1 MDQPRGQTASVRHI
15 LHTPRPQT
23 KLAVG
28 APDDAFEK
36 EADQVADHVMRMP
49 ESGVQ
54 RMCHECEEELQAK
67 EEPGQTPSVPDG
79 FENRFSALQGSGRPL
94 PASERAFFEPR
105 FGRDFSNVRLHSGPA
120 AGELA
125 RSVHARAFTL
135 GDSIVLGPGESGR
148 DLLAHELTHVVQQGG
163 GEEAR
168 TLRRQTIHSSCTG
181 QDDLLHAAWAEGERM
196 ARETADSVDNLLDAF
211 RQGRDPEQLSPG
223 ALTPY
228 RNAFGDGV
236 VDNFN
241 ELSRRFR
248 AIERGFTAGKVL
260 RCDPKPGAK
269 GDDDCEQ
276 HDAFVIL
283 DNKTDVFI
291 CPSFF
296 AAEKNPT
303 GRGLTLLH
311 EMAHSVL
318 GITHKGGRVQSYS
331 CEGSFGFRYADA
343 RQNAYAYAIL
353 ANCLHGEGS
362 QPEVVPVRTPAR
374 RSRWSISGA
383 AGADVATGARRFA
396 SVLGAN
402 VSLGNGEYVVWN
414 KRLGFNLLYLS
425 DPSQL
430 VAATAEV
437 GVRIQQP
444 LRGFYFDVSGGGFAG
459 FKVDQPTAGLTGTAG
474 LGFRFERLELGVGA
488 RAVVPGTNFGDADV
502 LILGRAAW
510 RFR

>member
-1 MDQPRGQTASVRHI
+1 MGRERKAAGLPQSRVAGAAKAPSSAAPQVRQI
-15 LHTPRPQT
+15 LH
-23 KLAVG
+23 
-28 APDDAFEK
+28 
-36 EADQVADHVMRMP
+36 
-49 ESGVQ
+49 
-54 RMCHECEEELQAK
+54 AK
-67 EEPGQTPSVPDG
+67 EEPGRTPSVPEG
-79 FENRFSALQGSGRPL
+79 FEQRFAALQGGGRPL
-94 PASERAFFEPR
+94 PTAERAFFEPR

-135 GDSIVLGPGESGR
+135 GDSIVLGSGQGGR
-148 DLLAHELTHVVQQGG
+148 ELLAHELTHVVQQGG
-163 GEEAR
+163 GGGGR
-168 TLRRQTIHSSCTG
+168 TIRRQTIHSSCSG
-181 QDDLLHAAWAEGERM
+181 RDDLLHAAWAEGERM
-196 ARETADSVDNLLDAF
+196 ARQTADSVDNLLDAF

-228 RNAFGDGV
+228 RDAFGEAV

-248 AIERGFTAGKVL
+248 AIERGFTEGKVL

-276 HDAFVIL
+276 HDAFVTL

-303 GRGLTLLH
+303 SRGLTLLH

-318 GITHKGGRVQSYS
+318 GVTHKGGKVQSYS

-362 QPEVVPVRTPAR
+362 QPEDVPVRTPPR
-374 RSRWSISGA
+374 RSRWSISAA

-402 VSLGNGEYVVWN
+402 VSLGNGEYVVWD
-414 KRLGFNLLYLS
+414 KRLGFNLLYLR

-474 LGFRFERLELGVGA
+474 LGFRFQRLELGVGA
-488 RAVVPGTNFGDADV
+488 SAVVPGIDFGNADV
-502 LILGRAAW
+502 LIFGRAAW